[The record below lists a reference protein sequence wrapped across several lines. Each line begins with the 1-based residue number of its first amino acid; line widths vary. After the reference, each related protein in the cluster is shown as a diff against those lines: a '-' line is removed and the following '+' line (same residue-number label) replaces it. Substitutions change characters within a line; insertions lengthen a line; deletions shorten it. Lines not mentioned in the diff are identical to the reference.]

1 MAEREEFF
9 MSKNKKCIFRG
20 AATALVTP
28 FKSGSVDYI
37 ALGKLIEYQIER
49 GIDALVICGT
59 TGEGATLTPHEH
71 QEVLAFA
78 LEKADGRVPMIA
90 GAGSNNTAHA
100 VETSRFASRLGYDAL
115 LCVTPYYN
123 KATERG
129 LVKSYTAIADASEK
143 PIILYNVPSRT
154 STNITLPVYRE
165 LAKHG
170 NIVGV
175 KEASGNISA
184 VAKLLCECGDD
195 FDIYSGNDD
204 QALPILALGGAGV
217 ISVVSNIIPREM
229 SALCREWF
237 AGNARAARDLH
248 EQYLSLMNT
257 MFCDLNP
264 IPVKTAL
271 ALMNLCREEF
281 RLPICEPDDMIRE
294 KIKIALKQY
303 SLIQND

>member
-1 MAEREEFF
+1 MAERGEIF
-9 MSKNKKCIFRG
+9 MSKNKKCVFRG

-28 FKSGSVDYI
+28 FRGGEVDYI
-37 ALGKLIEYQIER
+37 SLGNLIDFQIDS

-59 TGEGATLTPHEH
+59 TGESVTLTDKEFR
-71 QEVLAFA
+71 EVLAFS

-90 GAGSNNTAHA
+90 GTGSNNIA
-100 VETSRFASRLGYDAL
+100 VASERSKFASRLGYDAL

-129 LVKSYTAIADASEK
+129 LVKSYTAIAEASEK

-154 STNITLPVYRE
+154 GTNITLPVYRE
-165 LAKHG
+165 LAKHP

-184 VAKLLCECGDD
+184 IAGLICECGED

-204 QALPILALGGAGV
+204 QTLPVLSLGGAGV

-229 SALCREWF
+229 SALCRAWREGDL
-237 AGNARAARDLH
+237 AAARGLH
-248 EQYLSLMNT
+248 ERYLSLMNA
-257 MFCDLNP
+257 MFLEVNP

-271 ALMNLCREEF
+271 SLMGYCAEEF
-281 RLPICEPDDMIRE
+281 RLPLCSPEEVTRE
-294 KIKIALKQY
+294 KLRNALKKY
-303 SLIQND
+303 ALI